1 MTLVADGSTW
11 VDADDWDGDTVPDL
25 RAPVEAD
32 PEEAD
37 ELAALFI
44 RGALRAA

>member
-11 VDADDWDGDTVPDL
+11 VDVDDWDGDTVPDL
-25 RAPVEAD
+25 RIPIEPE

-37 ELAALFI
+37 ELAVLFI
-44 RGALRAA
+44 RRAA